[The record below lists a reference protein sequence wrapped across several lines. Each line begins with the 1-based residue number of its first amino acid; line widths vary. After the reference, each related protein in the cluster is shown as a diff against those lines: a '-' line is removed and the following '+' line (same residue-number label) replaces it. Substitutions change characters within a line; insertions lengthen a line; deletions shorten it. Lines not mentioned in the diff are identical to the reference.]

1 MKKLI
6 LVFLTLLLTTILTPG
21 CTAITSTPTTSSTSP
36 SSDLGLPDG
45 MGRLVVNVT
54 DPPPPDMERVIVE
67 VENLE
72 VHKAGG
78 TWTTVAK
85 DMEPFDLK
93 LLEDRVDLLATA
105 IVDEGIYTQIRLDIK
120 SVTIWVTGDETPHEA
135 RVPSGKIKLVG
146 SFEVVD
152 GEETEVTLD
161 FIGAESVIVTG
172 NGEYIFKPVIKLLI
186 PKSAK
191 PGNGKEETL
200 SAALETSETGALI
213 DLVSDPDP
221 VYSGDESIRMVT
233 TGMVGV
239 DGSEARIVI
248 LMPEG
253 TILNDIGSISW
264 WAWTVTGY
272 PPHVDLVLD
281 VNEDTLLDD
290 VDMLT
295 AEMAYNNF
303 ADLELDG
310 GLTPTLEQ
318 WLQTFEL
325 STGDGYSE
333 VNNSTMLWVT
343 KMGAGNDDAP
353 WGTLAQ
359 WKDGIVFDNP
369 EPDGLLDDIITGE
382 AKVLRIEIEVD
393 NWVLQTEAFVDGIVV
408 ILDGEPYSV
417 EF

>member
-1 MKKLI
+1 MKKLVSII
-6 LVFLTLLLTTILTPG
+6 LILLLTAALTPG
-21 CTAITSTPTTSSTSP
+21 CTAITSTPATSMFP
-36 SSDLGLPDG
+36 SDSDLPDR

-54 DPPPPDMERVIVE
+54 DPPPPDMDSVMVK

-78 TWTTVAK
+78 IWTTVAE

-105 IVDEGIYTQIRLDIK
+105 VVEAGIYTQIRLDIE
-120 SVTIWVTGDETPHEA
+120 SVIIWVEGEEHIA
-135 RVPSGKIKLVG
+135 KVPSGKIKLVG
-146 SFEVVD
+146 SFEVVG

-161 FIGAESVIVTG
+161 FIGAESVNVTG
-172 NGEYIFKPVIKLLI
+172 KGEYIFKPVIKLLI

-191 PGNGKEETL
+191 PGNGEKETL
-200 SAALETSETGALI
+200 SAALETSENGALI
-213 DLVSDPDP
+213 ELVSDPDP
-221 VYSGDESIRMVT
+221 VYSGNESIRMVT
-233 TGMVGV
+233 TGTVGL
-239 DGSEARIVI
+239 DGNEARIVI
-248 LMPEG
+248 SVPEG
-253 TILNDIGSISW
+253 TALDDIDSISW
-264 WAWTVTGY
+264 WVWTITGY
-272 PPHVDLVLD
+272 PPHVDIVLD
-281 VNEDTLLDD
+281 VNDDTLLDD

-303 ADLELDG
+303 VDLELDG
-310 GLTPTLEQ
+310 GLAPTLEQ

-325 STGDGYSE
+325 SAGDGYGE
-333 VNNSTMLWVT
+333 VNNDTMLWIT

-359 WKDGIVFDNP
+359 WKDGIVSADP

-382 AKVLRIEIEVD
+382 AKVLRIEIEID
-393 NWVLQTEAFVDGIVV
+393 NWVLQTEAFVDVIVIV
-408 ILDGEPYSV
+408 LDGEAHSV

>member
-1 MKKLI
+1 
-6 LVFLTLLLTTILTPG
+6 
-21 CTAITSTPTTSSTSP
+21 
-36 SSDLGLPDG
+36 
-45 MGRLVVNVT
+45 MGKLVVNVT
-54 DPPPPDMERVIVE
+54 DPPPPDMDSVMVVVE
-67 VENLE
+67 TLE

-78 TWTTVAK
+78 PWTTVAE

-105 IVDEGIYTQIRLDIK
+105 IVDAGIYTQIRLGVE
-120 SVTIWVTGDETPHEA
+120 SVTIWVEGEA
-135 RVPSGKIKLVG
+135 HTAKVPSGKIKLVG

-161 FIGAESVIVTG
+161 FIGARSVIVTG

-191 PGNGKEETL
+191 PGNGEEETL

-213 DLVSDPDP
+213 ELVSDPDP
-221 VYSGDESIRMVT
+221 VYSGDKSIHMVT
-233 TGMVGV
+233 TGTVGV
-239 DGSEARIVI
+239 DGNEARIVI
-248 LMPEG
+248 LMPED
-253 TILNDIGSISW
+253 TALDDIDSISW
-264 WAWTVTGY
+264 WVWTVTGY
-272 PPHVDLVLD
+272 PPHVDIVLD

-303 ADLELDG
+303 AGLELDG

-325 STGDGYSE
+325 STGDGYGE

-343 KMGAGNDDAP
+343 KWVLVMMMHPGAHWLNGKMA
-353 WGTLAQ
+353 LY
-359 WKDGIVFDNP
+359 
-369 EPDGLLDDIITGE
+369 
-382 AKVLRIEIEVD
+382 LRIL
-393 NWVLQTEAFVDGIVV
+393 NQMAYST
-408 ILDGEPYSV
+408 ILSLEKPK
-417 EF
+417 F